1 MKKIF
6 RISFAAVL
14 AVLCLS
20 LSVITAFAAKG
31 ELTINEDAVAKK
43 GDTVTFTLNMGDC
56 TEELEGI
63 QMQLIYDSE
72 YLEVDEGSLNFPNMS
87 GVVSNAKLD
96 DVILFTW
103 TDVLNLADFTK
114 TAPLVTVDFK
124 VKKAG
129 DTTVTYFITEMYGAD
144 VTYLKSFT
152 LTNDI
157 AVNGMTVVKGVS
169 PLILGDSDLQ
179 NKYQGSF
186 VNYADGKG
194 EQNGSGENHVAVTGV
209 TSVQSTTSDVID
221 VSKGED
227 NTMTIVTVVSIIVV
241 VLAIIAVI
249 ILRHHFTKK
258 TEDK

>member
-1 MKKIF
+1 MKKLF
-6 RISFAAVL
+6 KISFAAVL

-20 LSVITAFAAKG
+20 LSVVTAFAAKG
-31 ELTINEDAVAKK
+31 ELTINEDAVAVE
-43 GDTVTFTLNMGDC
+43 GDTVTYTLNMGDC

-63 QMQLIYDSE
+63 QMQFMYDSE
-72 YLEVDEGSLNFPNMS
+72 YLEVDADSLDFPNMN
-87 GVVSNAKLD
+87 GVVSNAGIA

-103 TDVLNLADFTK
+103 TDVMNLADFTK

-129 DTTVTYFITEMYGAD
+129 ETAITYFITEMYGSD

-157 AVNGMTVVKGVS
+157 AVNGEVVVKGAS
-169 PLILGDSDLQ
+169 PLIVSDSDLQ
-179 NKYQGSF
+179 NQYQGSF

-194 EQNGSGENHVAVTGV
+194 EQNGSGEDHVAVTGATGASV
-209 TSVQSTTSDVID
+209 TDSDVID
-221 VSKGED
+221 VNKGG
-227 NTMTIVTVVSIIVV
+227 NNVMTIVTVVSIIVV

-249 ILRHHFTKK
+249 ILRNRFVKK
-258 TEDK
+258 PEDK